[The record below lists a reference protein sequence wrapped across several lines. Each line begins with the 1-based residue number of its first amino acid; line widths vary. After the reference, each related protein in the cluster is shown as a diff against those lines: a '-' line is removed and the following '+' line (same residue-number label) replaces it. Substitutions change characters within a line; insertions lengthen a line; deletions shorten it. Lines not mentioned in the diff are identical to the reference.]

1 MAIFEKIRKIRHIHF
16 RRFNIIF
23 FYFGNIF
30 RFAVKLLGSP
40 GYVSHNIGQ
49 YGPYKLDCLFA
60 FSNFRKWGDSHN
72 SGFETTINFSKN
84 KKCVLDIGAHIGLVS
99 LPLSDV
105 IDKQGYIYSFEPSTV
120 NNNYL
125 KKHIRLN
132 KKKNIKIENYLV
144 GNQDIES
151 VNFYEASTPSGENS
165 VIKKSDTLEIKKT
178 QIKIDTYCKKNK
190 IIPQVIKIDVEG
202 YEISVLEGCEEVIKN
217 YKPIIILSVHPSRIK
232 TIGQNLK
239 DLTDLIAYYEYN
251 VKKISSTSEF
261 IDFHEFELAEYILR
275 PNI

>member
-1 MAIFEKIRKIRHIHF
+1 MAIFEKIRKIRHNHF

-125 KKHIRLN
+125 KKHIILN
-132 KKKNIKIENYLV
+132 KKKILRLKIIL
-144 GNQDIES
+144 
-151 VNFYEASTPSGENS
+151 
-165 VIKKSDTLEIKKT
+165 LEIK
-178 QIKIDTYCKKNK
+178 I
-190 IIPQVIKIDVEG
+190 
-202 YEISVLEGCEEVIKN
+202 
-217 YKPIIILSVHPSRIK
+217 
-232 TIGQNLK
+232 
-239 DLTDLIAYYEYN
+239 
-251 VKKISSTSEF
+251 
-261 IDFHEFELAEYILR
+261 
-275 PNI
+275 